1 MPVCDLGPTLW
12 RAKIYLHSDPRPLH
26 TFFAFPETSQR
37 LPPNS
42 RCSSQCIG
50 PSASTTASYAA
61 TYLGSRLCWPSWVSS
76 LSQPG
81 QGYGEGYGE
90 GEGAGEGEGEGEGA
104 GEGEGG
110 HRGQL
115 APRHLGARGDAQFV
129 VQPLAP
135 AEMQGRCRGDVGEM

>member
-1 MPVCDLGPTLW
+1 MAGCLYAQGHTLW
-12 RAKIYLHSDPRPLH
+12 RAKIYLQTRPLY
-26 TFFAFPETSQR
+26 TFRVSGRQR

-90 GEGAGEGEGEGEGA
+90 GEGAAAAEGEGEGEGEGA
-104 GEGEGG
+104 G
-110 HRGQL
+110 
-115 APRHLGARGDAQFV
+115 A
-129 VQPLAP
+129 
-135 AEMQGRCRGDVGEM
+135 